1 MRGPTPRVT
10 RTLAVLAGLSSAS
23 LGSLGPAY
31 AAPPHGAATPV
42 DVSGGSDPFASC
54 TADDVDA
61 QEATFGST
69 LYPGAEVEPRLAVD
83 PTNPLNLAGLF
94 QQDRWS
100 DGAARGLVAAIS
112 HDGGKTWKRVVLPGV
127 SKCSGGP
134 ANRATDPWISF
145 GPNGTL
151 YASAQT
157 ADAPFSPG
165 GVTVS
170 RSTNGGDSW
179 EAPVTLIDDTY
190 IASFNDKESVTADPQ
205 NANIA
210 YVVWDRFISPPSGT
224 AADQGAFRARSF
236 RQETWFSRT
245 TNGGVS
251 WEPARA
257 IYNQA
262 TQGGTFGNIITV
274 LPNGDLVDGFILFAV
289 HRQKLL
295 ANIALI
301 RSHDKGATWSNVAT
315 LIAPL
320 DLSFF
325 GAYDPDNGN
334 PIRTGGAPD
343 FAVDPVSGKLYAVW
357 EDDTQGS
364 GVDAIQFSQS
374 GDGGMTWSPPVKI
387 NQTPS
392 TVPAP
397 DQQAFTA
404 TVRVAADGTVGV
416 TYYDLRQNTP
426 TPGLPTN
433 YWLARCH
440 ISCTNSASWVETHVA
455 GPFDEEQAAF
465 AGGYFV
471 GDYEGMVT
479 NGTTFEPLFAQAV
492 SQA

>member
-1 MRGPTPRVT
+1 
-10 RTLAVLAGLSSAS
+10 
-23 LGSLGPAY
+23 
-31 AAPPHGAATPV
+31 V
-42 DVSGGSDPFASC
+42 DVSGGPDPFASC
-54 TADDVDA
+54 TADNVAA
-61 QEATFGST
+61 QEAAYGST

-83 PTNPLNLAGLF
+83 PTNPLNLAGVY

-100 DGAARGLVAAIS
+100 DGAARGMVAGVS
-112 HDGGKTWKRVVLPGV
+112 HDGGRTWSRVVIPGV
-127 SKCSGGP
+127 SKCSGGS

-145 GPNGTL
+145 ASNGTL
-151 YASAQT
+151 YAAAQT

-165 GVTVS
+165 GVVVS

-190 IASFNDKESVTADPQ
+190 IGAFNDKESVTADPY

-245 TNGGVS
+245 TNGGLS

-262 TQGGTFGNIITV
+262 TQGGTVGNIITV

-295 ANIALI
+295 ATIAVI
-301 RSHDKGATWSNVAT
+301 RSHDKGVTWSNQAT
-315 LIAPL
+315 VVAPL
-320 DLSFF
+320 DLSFG

-343 FAVDPVSGKLYAVW
+343 FAVDPASGKLYAAW
-357 EDDTQGS
+357 EDDTQVS
-364 GVDAIQFSQS
+364 GVDAIQFSES
-374 GDGGMTWSPPVKI
+374 GDGGRTWSPSVKI
-387 NQTPS
+387 NQTPT
-392 TVPAP
+392 TVAAP

-404 TVRVAADGTVGV
+404 TVQVASDGTVGV

-426 TPGLPTN
+426 MPGLPTN
-433 YWLARCH
+433 YWLARCRM
-440 ISCTNSASWVETHVA
+440 SCTNPAAWVETHVA

-479 NGTTFEPLFAQAV
+479 TGTTFELLFAQAV
-492 SQA
+492 GQAEGNPSDIYFTTVSPTR